1 MGLRLLEQA
10 NSLAGPSLFDKVG
23 LDLATDL
30 LLLLDADERLNL
42 ACDHLTVLIL
52 SILPIE

>member
-10 NSLAGPSLFDKVG
+10 NSLPSPSLFDKVG
-23 LDLATDL
+23 LDLPSDL
-30 LLLLDADERLNL
+30 LLLLDADERLDL

-52 SILPIE
+52 SLLPVE

>member
-52 SILPIE
+52 SILPVK

>member
-10 NSLAGPSLFDKVG
+10 NSLPSPSLFYKVG
-23 LDLATDL
+23 LDLPTDL
-30 LLLLDADERLNL
+30 LLLLDADERLDL

-52 SILPIE
+52 SILPVE